1 MVMTQEKRKIAG
13 NRAEDR
19 SGRHRVLSGNQGSQ
33 FSPVSFLIGALV
45 VAEIIA
51 VVYFAG
57 GLGDPNTVLEI
68 NP

>member
-1 MVMTQEKRKIAG
+1 MAEKERSITG

-19 SGRHRVLSGNQGSQ
+19 TGRHRVLSGNRGSE
-33 FSPVSFLIGALV
+33 FRPISFLIGALV
-45 VAEIIA
+45 VAGIIA

-57 GLGDPNTVLEI
+57 GLGAPNTVLEI